1 MWDSGLNNQSTLV
14 PWPLFQIWVFDPY
27 RATELTSEVLWK
39 IPENK
44 LYFNIIWEES
54 LAARRSRRKKKPRLK
69 KKKESGDGKTFL
81 ITWKYR
87 AHHHAA
93 SQLYCELF
101 SYWHFLFK
109 PRSGGLLLFVTER
122 DMMNNIYFLKV
133 DNQILPEFPKSIVSN

>member
-1 MWDSGLNNQSTLV
+1 MERPS
-14 PWPLFQIWVFDPY
+14 
-27 RATELTSEVLWK
+27 
-39 IPENK
+39 
-44 LYFNIIWEES
+44 
-54 LAARRSRRKKKPRLK
+54 
-69 KKKESGDGKTFL
+69 L

-122 DMMNNIYFLKV
+122 DMMNNIYFPKA